1 MERLYGAD
9 KRKTIE
15 EYLQSF
21 SDEIEAVFVS
31 RFEELS
37 HLNIGEGETSRL
49 VQKLLNAKS
58 AVLDQLKV

>member
-9 KRKTIE
+9 KKSTIE
-15 EYLQSF
+15 AYLQSF
-21 SDEIEAVFVS
+21 SEEIEAVFVS

-37 HLNIGEGETSRL
+37 QLNIGEGETSRL

-58 AVLDQLKV
+58 AVIDQLKL